1 MPPAKDSHQS
11 TTAHSTNTA
20 EMSPCAIRSSAGD
33 RDMVAMKVKRSA
45 AAPHKDSASASMS
58 ATLTMMA
65 AAGARS

>member
-1 MPPAKDSHQS
+1 
-11 TTAHSTNTA
+11 
-20 EMSPCAIRSSAGD
+20 MSPCAIRSSAGD